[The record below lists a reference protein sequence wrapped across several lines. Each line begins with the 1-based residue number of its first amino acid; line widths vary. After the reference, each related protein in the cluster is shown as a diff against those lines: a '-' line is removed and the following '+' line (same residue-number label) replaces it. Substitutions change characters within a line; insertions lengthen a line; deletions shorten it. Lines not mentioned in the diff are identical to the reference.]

1 MEQSTH
7 SLNMLDGLDMG
18 LHNQVQALLQPLYES
33 SAGDFFAITFFDVP
47 IAQYLAAST
56 VFVLFMLFRK
66 LFTNI
71 VVSFLQ
77 KLASHTATHYDNK
90 IISALKAPV
99 SFAFIIVGLHM
110 FFLIIYKETD
120 LIKNILNTLIVYD
133 IFWAILALT
142 EALRELLHTFSSKLS
157 KDLHREIEN
166 FMLTIIKIIIM
177 GIGLGAMLQVWG
189 IDVTALIASLGIGG
203 LAFALAAKDTA
214 SNLFASF
221 SLLADKSIAI
231 GEWIKVKD
239 VEGTV
244 EHIGMRTTKIRSF
257 GKALITVPNQ
267 VIANNPI
274 ENFSRRGI
282 RRIKLNIGLNYNT
295 TSVQVSN
302 IVTQIKEMLKNHDGI
317 SVEDTMLV
325 NFSSFGDSSLNIF
338 VYTFTNTS
346 NWKKYMDIREDI
358 HKQIMQIVEDNNSSF
373 AFPSQSLYVE
383 QMPS

>member
-1 MEQSTH
+1 MEQQNK
-7 SLNMLDGLDMG
+7 SLNMLDSLDIG
-18 LHNQVQALLQPLYES
+18 IHHNVKELLTPLYES
-33 SAGDFFAITFFDVP
+33 SLGDFFSHTIFNVT
-47 IAQYLAAST
+47 IAQYLSAT
-56 VFVLFMLFRK
+56 LVFILFMIFRTLFS
-66 LFTNI
+66 NI
-71 VVSFLQ
+71 VVAFLQ
-77 KLASHTATHYDNK
+77 KLASFTKTNYDNK
-90 IISALKAPV
+90 IISALKAPM
-99 SFAFIIVGLHM
+99 SFTFIIVGLHM
-110 FFLIIYKETD
+110 FFLIIYKETE
-120 LIKNILNTLIVYD
+120 LIKNILNTLIVYN

-282 RRIKLNIGLNYNT
+282 RRIKLNIGLTYNT
-295 TSVQVSN
+295 TSEQVSN
-302 IVTQIKEMLKNHDGI
+302 IVTQIKDMLKNHDGI

-346 NWKKYMDIREDI
+346 NWKKYMDIREDV
-358 HKQIMQIVEDNNSSF
+358 HKQIMQIVEDNNSGF